1 MWYTSWN
8 HTSRDTIYYD
18 ILFPI
23 HPDCCLLT
31 CCSLGIVSKCTHK
44 TRCQWARG
52 HVEVLCLRCSAH
64 KANYLL
70 SFGTN
75 PEPLNQCPTFTG
87 WQSWFLKKSSRQRHS
102 YFSKWN
108 LLSDLAKVALQ
119 FLFIFVFRFLFVFS
133 YIFREF

>member
-31 CCSLGIVSKCTHK
+31 CCSLGVVSKYTHK

-87 WQSWFLKKSSRQRHS
+87 WQSWFLKKSSRHS
-102 YFSKWN
+102 LLNSTVILVSGICSQIWQKWPYSFCFYFC
-108 LLSDLAKVALQ
+108 
-119 FLFIFVFRFLFVFS
+119 F
-133 YIFREF
+133 